1 MARIQKPPPGRLI
14 VSIIY
19 SSMDALAEAVKALEK
34 RFGRV
39 QCETMEV
46 SCYEA
51 DDYREEMGDNLLRR
65 FLSFE
70 KEVPLDSLPFLKAIC
85 HKIEPRFSDIVEDY
99 SFRTVNIDP
108 GILTPSN
115 VVMASHK
122 EYNHRI
128 YLQDGV
134 YAEIALI
141 YARGRYLRLPWTN
154 PDYCNDEAINFFN
167 RVRQSFEIL
176 EPKQEALNL

>member
-1 MARIQKPPPGRLI
+1 
-14 VSIIY
+14 
-19 SSMDALAEAVKALEK
+19 MDALAETVNTLEK

-39 QCETMEV
+39 QYETLEV
-46 SCYEA
+46 PCYEA
-51 DDYREEMGDNLLRR
+51 DEYREEMGDNLLRR

-70 KEVPLDSLPFLKAIC
+70 KEIPLDSLPSLKAVC
-85 HKIEPRFSDIVEDY
+85 SKIEPQFSDVVDDY
-99 SFRTVNIDP
+99 NFRTVNIDP

-128 YLQDGV
+128 YLKDGV

-141 YARGRYLRLPWTN
+141 YARDQYLRLPWTN
-154 PDYCNDEAINFFN
+154 PDYCNDEAISFFN
-167 RVRQSFEIL
+167 RVRESFEIL
-176 EPKQEALNL
+176 EPKQEMINP